1 MKTQTIEAKTKEYI
15 ELLKATEEIVA
26 YKKALDD
33 FENDKEAKKLL
44 ADYQEAQQTYN
55 VFRQGG
61 FDGLKE
67 VEQKARD
74 LNYKLQKNQ
83 KIQSLI
89 KTQRS
94 AQYLVANLVDDISR
108 GINIPFV
115 KPQQGGCCG

>member
-15 ELLKATEEIVA
+15 ESLKATEEIVA

>member
-1 MKTQTIEAKTKEYI
+1 MKNQTIESKTKEYV
-15 ELLKATEEIVA
+15 ESLKVTEEIVA

-33 FENDKEAKKLL
+33 FENDNEAKKLL
-44 ADYQEAQQTYN
+44 TDYQEAQQTYN

-83 KIQSLI
+83 KIQTLI

>member
-1 MKTQTIEAKTKEYI
+1 M
-15 ELLKATEEIVA
+15 VA

-33 FENDKEAKKLL
+33 FESDSEAKKLL
-44 ADYQEAQQTYN
+44 ADYQDAQQNYA

-74 LNYKLQKNQ
+74 LNNKLSKNK
-83 KIQSLI
+83 KIQNLI
-89 KTQRS
+89 KTQQS
-94 AQYLVANLVDDISR
+94 VQNLIAYLVDNISR

>member
-15 ELLKATEEIVA
+15 ESLKATEEILA

-33 FENDKEAKKLL
+33 FENDNEAKKLL
-44 ADYQEAQQTYN
+44 TDYQEAQQTYN

>member
-1 MKTQTIEAKTKEYI
+1 MNIQTIESKTKEYVQV
-15 ELLKATEEIVA
+15 LKETEEMVA

-33 FENDKEAKKLL
+33 FESDSEAKKLL
-44 ADYQEAQQTYN
+44 ADYQDAQQNYA

-74 LNYKLQKNQ
+74 LNNKLSKNK
-83 KIQSLI
+83 KIQNLI
-89 KTQRS
+89 KTQQS
-94 AQYLVANLVDDISR
+94 VQNLISYLVDNISR

>member
-1 MKTQTIEAKTKEYI
+1 MKTQTIESKTKEYI
-15 ELLKATEEIVA
+15 ESLKETEEIMA

-33 FENDKEAKKLL
+33 FENDNEAKKLL
-44 ADYQEAQQTYN
+44 TDYQEAQQTYN

>member
-1 MKTQTIEAKTKEYI
+1 MITQTIESKTKEYI
-15 ELLKATEEIVA
+15 ESLKGTEEIMA

-33 FENDKEAKKLL
+33 FENDNEAKKLL
-44 ADYQEAQQTYN
+44 TDYQEAQQTYN

-67 VEQKARD
+67 VEQKARE